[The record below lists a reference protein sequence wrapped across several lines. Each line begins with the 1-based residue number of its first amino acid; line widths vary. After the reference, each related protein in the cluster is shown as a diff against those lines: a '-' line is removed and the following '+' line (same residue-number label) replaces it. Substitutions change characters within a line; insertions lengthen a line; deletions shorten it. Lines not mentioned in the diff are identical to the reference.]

1 VADYQFDSSEEY
13 CKLSCEVQKNLTEC
27 CDRLFSFAASY
38 LGNHHLVYSTEYVTS
53 SGQEGLQ

>member
-1 VADYQFDSSEEY
+1 VKKS
-13 CKLSCEVQKNLTEC
+13 LTEC
-27 CDRLFSFAASY
+27 CDRLFSSAASY